1 MKQHIELPSEK
12 ENSELTPKD
21 KLIYLALKSFE
32 NGETHDCFPS
42 LAKISER
49 CGASEPTIRKSLKLL
64 ESEGYIKIE
73 DINKRKKR
81 YTFSPYKKFEC
92 FSYDF
97 LYNND
102 LTFTEKS
109 YLAASQEFMLN
120 KESGKGEIDYS
131 SYELSTKIN
140 MPPSTIRKCE
150 NSLQSKNYMEIV
162 YKAKDDLIRNNHK
175 GTKYYLFAE
184 YNKAVCEAI
193 ITHENRLNTVEER
206 IDNLEKRYEDKC
218 KEAETYKQ
226 AYLGLADKIQEEN
239 KIILK

>member
-193 ITHENRLNTVEER
+193 ITHENRLNTVEEKLEY
-206 IDNLEKRYEDKC
+206 LEKELKNER
-218 KEAETYKQ
+218 KEKETYRE
-226 AYLGLADKIQEEN
+226 AYLSLQEKSE
-239 KIILK
+239 KDREIIL

>member
-1 MKQHIELPSEK
+1 MKQHIELPSKE

-49 CGASEPTIRKSLKLL
+49 CGASEPTIRKSLELL

-73 DINKRKKR
+73 KINKRKKR
-81 YTFSPYKKFEC
+81 YSFSPYKQFEC

-97 LYNND
+97 LYNTD

-120 KESGKGEIDYS
+120 KETGKGKIDYS
-131 SYELSTKIN
+131 SYELSKKIN

-150 NSLQSKNYMEIV
+150 NSLQAKNYMEIV
-162 YKAKDDLIRNNHK
+162 YQAKEDLVKNNHK

-193 ITHENRLNTVEER
+193 IAHENRLTTVEER
-206 IDNLEKRYEDKC
+206 MNNWERKYEDKC
-218 KEAETYKQ
+218 KEAEDYKN
-226 AYLGLADKIQEEN
+226 AYLALANKIQEN
-239 KIILK
+239 NIIKI